1 MVSIGEGILIAS
13 KGFRQAV
20 TREEDIRRLEQR
32 EDVKR
37 QAVIDAA
44 ALERTQKLDD
54 QARLAGNVE
63 QVIRQKLGLPTTQPE
78 TPITSETLDPID
90 DATKV
95 SEVSKS
101 GAPQVIAGVGFTPGM
116 AKPFAKILAQN
127 PQAFSSLINF
137 LKTADNQKLSATAKT
152 TEQNLQMG
160 TLLSRAKNKDQMD
173 FMIKNIIETKPN
185 LSEPQREQLL
195 RIQNDPDFE
204 NRKLRLNRVV
214 SENQSTKDL
223 LIEHNKVRAETKALD
238 ISETKR
244 GRDAV
249 LGVLTT
255 VQNQTD
261 PNVQVQ
267 MLEQGVADLEAQ
279 GLDARPL
286 KRIVSHPQRTLR
298 LPNLISGTIG
308 AFQPAAVTTAQLRPV
323 TGRGADFATSPAVTV
338 VNPDGSISIAVPVT
352 DKRTGETKINNVPIA
367 GDLID
372 KKFGE
377 TAEEFQRRKVETVRQ
392 SEIVK
397 LGAQTN
403 AVAELA
409 KREVQ
414 AKGRAKRVQNNINTA
429 LDRASLIPVINRSLE
444 LMQLV
449 KTGGFAAAKLRGKQ
463 LLGIESAD
471 EAELFFNLQ
480 KSVVSQ
486 LKKTFG
492 AAFTKQE
499 GDLLGRI
506 EAGFGK
512 STAGNI
518 RLLNQTVKFL
528 MLDVNKG
535 LRSARA
541 SGDTEATLDI
551 QDLIDFKLTP
561 EPEGAAPATQT
572 QVTTPA
578 IVEPTAETTQRNVTV
593 DF

>member
-1 MVSIGEGILIAS
+1 
-13 KGFRQAV
+13 
-20 TREEDIRRLEQR
+20 
-32 EDVKR
+32 
-37 QAVIDAA
+37 
-44 ALERTQKLDD
+44 
-54 QARLAGNVE
+54 
-63 QVIRQKLGLPTTQPE
+63 
-78 TPITSETLDPID
+78 
-90 DATKV
+90 
-95 SEVSKS
+95 
-101 GAPQVIAGVGFTPGM
+101 M

-127 PQAFSSLINF
+127 PQAFSTLIGF
-137 LKTADNQKLSATAKT
+137 LKTPDPLKLAAAAKN

-160 TLLSRAKNKDQMD
+160 TLLSTAKNKDQMD

-185 LSEPQREQLL
+185 LSEPQRDQLL
-195 RIQNDPDFE
+195 RLQNDPDLE
-204 NRKLRLNRVV
+204 NRKLRLKRVI
-214 SENQSTKDL
+214 SDNQSTKDL
-223 LIEHNKVRAETKALD
+223 LIEHNKVRAETKALET
-238 ISETKR
+238 SEIGR

-249 LGVLTT
+249 LGVLST
-255 VQNQTD
+255 VQSQTD

-286 KRIVSHPQRTLR
+286 KRIVAHPQRNLR

-308 AFQPAAVTTAQLRPV
+308 AFQPAGVTTAQLKPT
-323 TGRGADFATSPAVTV
+323 TGITGDFATSPAVTI
-338 VNPDGSISIAVPVT
+338 VNPDKSISIAVPVT
-352 DKRTGETKINNVPIA
+352 NKRTGVTTINNVPIA

-377 TAEEFQRRKVETVRQ
+377 TAEQFQERKVETVRQ
-392 SEIVK
+392 SEVVK
-397 LGAQTN
+397 LGAQTE
-403 AVAELA
+403 AVAEIA
-409 KREVQ
+409 KREVE
-414 AKGRAKRVQNNINTA
+414 AKGRAKRVQSNINTA

-449 KTGGFAAAKLRGKQ
+449 KTGGFASAKLRGKQ

-535 LRSARA
+535 LRSAKA
-541 SGDTEATLDI
+541 SGDSEATQDI

-561 EPEGAAPATQT
+561 EPEGGAPATET
-572 QVTTPA
+572 Q
-578 IVEPTAETTQRNVTV
+578 ETAPVAEQSQRNVTV

>member
-1 MVSIGEGILIAS
+1 MATIGQGILRAGQSIGA
-13 KGFRQAV
+13 GFARAGQRQRLQEQESSRRQA
-20 TREEDIRRLEQR
+20 I
-32 EDVKR
+32 
-37 QAVIDAA
+37 IDAA
-44 ALERTQKLDD
+44 ALERTQKLED
-54 QARLAGNVE
+54 QKRLAGNVE
-63 QVIRQKLGLPTTQPE
+63 QVIRQKLGMPTNQTE
-78 TPITSETLDPID
+78 TPVTTEALDETDEP
-90 DATKV
+90 TKV
-95 SEVSKS
+95 NQVTQTGK
-101 GAPQVIAGVGFTPGM
+101 PQVIAGIGFTPGM

-127 PQAFSSLINF
+127 PQAFSGLISF
-137 LKTADNQKLSATAKT
+137 LKTADNQKLAATAKT

-185 LSEPQREQLL
+185 LSKPQREQLL

-204 NRKLRLNRVV
+204 NRKLRLGRVI

-223 LIEHNKVRAETKALD
+223 LIEHNKVRAEGKALD

-261 PNVQVQ
+261 PNIQVQ
-267 MLEQGVADLEAQ
+267 MLEQGVADLKAE

-286 KRIVSHPQRTLR
+286 ERIVSHPQRTLR

-308 AFQPAAVTTAQLRPV
+308 AFQPAGVTTAQLKPV
-323 TGRGADFATSPAVTV
+323 SAGGDRFATSPTVTIE
-338 VNPDGSISIAVPVT
+338 NPDGSISIGVPVT
-352 DKRTGETKINNVPIA
+352 DKGTGESKLNLVSVP
-367 GDLID
+367 GDIID

-377 TAEEFQRRKVETVRQ
+377 TAEAFQKRKVDTVQQ

-397 LGAQTN
+397 LGAQTE
-403 AVAELA
+403 AVAEIA

-414 AKGRAKRVQNNINTA
+414 ARGAAKRVQSNINTG
-429 LDRASLIPVINRSLE
+429 LERAALIPVINRSLE
-444 LMQLV
+444 LMQIV

-480 KSVVSQ
+480 KSIVSQ

-506 EAGFGK
+506 EANFGK

-518 RLLNQTVKFL
+518 RLLNQTIKFL
-528 MLDVNKG
+528 MIDVNRG
-535 LRSARA
+535 LRSAKGA
-541 SGDTEATLDI
+541 GDKEAILEI
-551 QDLIDFKLTP
+551 QDLLSLSLAPD
-561 EPEGAAPATQT
+561 PEGAAPTTQT
-572 QVTTPA
+572 QGTAPA
-578 IVEPTAETTQRNVTV
+578 TEQTQRNVTV